1 MSPRIARR
9 VRLGAYG
16 AVAAALVALGTA
28 AIARLGSDRAV
39 SGAPSEERPP
49 AIRIEA
55 PTDLEET
62 VEKAVKKAA
71 IDDTTTVGQLVAA
84 ARAGDAGRVRTL
96 LSEGVSPNGREV
108 LNGHG
113 PLHQAARANSPE
125 VVDILLAAGADP
137 SAPDGHGVTP
147 LMRAA
152 DSVALD
158 AGRRLLAAGADVNAQ
173 HDPDGNTALTHLV
186 GGSFRRRMTGEASPN
201 GSDPIGFA
209 RLLLERGADPNL
221 ENRSGDEPLKAVVAM
236 QDVPLLELLLEH
248 GARLD
253 EVSDI
258 HLLARI
264 PGPVGQLVQAAL
276 QQASEE

>member
-1 MSPRIARR
+1 MNPRTARR

-16 AVAAALVALGTA
+16 AVAAVLGALGAT
-28 AIARLGSDRAV
+28 AIARLGTDRAV
-39 SGAPSEERPP
+39 TGAASEDPPS

-62 VEKAVKKAA
+62 VENAEKKAA
-71 IDDTTTVGQLVAA
+71 IDDTTTIGRLVSA
-84 ARAGDAGRVRTL
+84 ARAGDASRVRAL
-96 LSEGVSPNGREV
+96 LSEGASPNGREA

-113 PLHQAARANSPE
+113 PLHQAAGANSLE

-137 SAPDGHGVTP
+137 SAPDGQGVTP

-158 AGRRLLAAGADVNAQ
+158 AGRRLLAADAEVNAQ

-186 GGSFRRRMTGEASPN
+186 GGLFRRRMTGDAA
-201 GSDPIGFA
+201 GSGADPIGFA
-209 RLLLERGADPNL
+209 RVLLEHGADPNVK
-221 ENRSGDEPLKAVVAM
+221 NVSGDEPLKAVVAL
-236 QDVPLLELLLEH
+236 QDAPLLKLLLEH

-264 PGPVGQLVQAAL
+264 PGPVGELVTAAL
-276 QQASEE
+276 QDAGKE

>member
-1 MSPRIARR
+1 MSPRTARR

-16 AVAAALVALGTA
+16 AVAAALVALGTT
-28 AIARLGSDRAV
+28 AIARLGTDRAV
-39 SGAPSEERPP
+39 GGAASEERQP

-62 VEKAVKKAA
+62 VEDAGKKDA
-71 IDDTTTVGQLVAA
+71 IDDTTPVGQLVAA

-96 LSEGVSPNGREV
+96 LSEGVSPNGREG

-137 SAPDGHGVTP
+137 SAPDGQGVTP

-158 AGRRLLAAGADVNAQ
+158 AGRRLLAAGAGVNAQ

-186 GGSFRRRMTGEASPN
+186 GGSFRRRMTGEVSPN

-221 ENRSGDEPLKAVVAM
+221 KNRSGDEPLKAVVAM
-236 QDVPLLELLLEH
+236 QDVPLLELLLEN
-248 GARLD
+248 GATLD

>member
-1 MSPRIARR
+1 MNPRTARR
-9 VRLGAYG
+9 VRLGAYV
-16 AVAAALVALGTA
+16 AVAAVLGALGAT
-28 AIARLGSDRAV
+28 AIARLGTDRAV
-39 SGAPSEERPP
+39 GGAASEDPPP

-62 VEKAVKKAA
+62 VENAEKKAA
-71 IDDTTTVGQLVAA
+71 IDDTTKVGQLVAA

-96 LSEGVSPNGREV
+96 LSEGAPPNGREG

-113 PLHQAARANSPE
+113 PVHQAAHANSLE

-137 SAPDGHGVTP
+137 SAPDGQGVTP

-158 AGRRLLAAGADVNAQ
+158 VGRRLLAADAEVNAQ

-186 GGSFRRRMTGEASPN
+186 GGLFRRRMTGEAVGN
-201 GSDPIGFA
+201 GADSIGFA
-209 RLLLERGADPNL
+209 RLLLEHGADPNL
-221 ENRSGDEPLKAVVAM
+221 KNISGDEPLKAVVAL
-236 QDVPLLELLLEH
+236 QDAPLLELLLEH

-264 PGPVGQLVQAAL
+264 PGPVGELVTAAL
-276 QQASEE
+276 QDAGKE

>member
-1 MSPRIARR
+1 MNPRTARR
-9 VRLGAYG
+9 VRLGTYG
-16 AVAAALVALGTA
+16 AVAAVLGALGAT
-28 AIARLGSDRAV
+28 AIARLGTDQAV
-39 SGAPSEERPP
+39 GGAASEDPAP

-62 VEKAVKKAA
+62 VENAEKKAA
-71 IDDTTTVGQLVAA
+71 IDDTTTIGRLVAA
-84 ARAGDAGRVRTL
+84 ARAGDAGRVRAL
-96 LSEGVSPNGREV
+96 LSEGVSPNGREAF
-108 LNGHG
+108 NGHG
-113 PLHQAARANSPE
+113 PLHQAAGANSLE

-137 SAPDGHGVTP
+137 SAPDGQGVTP

-186 GGSFRRRMTGEASPN
+186 GGLFRRRVTGEAV
-201 GSDPIGFA
+201 GHGADPIGFA

-221 ENRSGDEPLKAVVAM
+221 KNISGDEPLKAVVAL
-236 QDVPLLELLLEH
+236 QDAPLLELLLEH

-253 EVSDI
+253 DVSDI

-264 PGPVGQLVQAAL
+264 PGPVGELVTAAL
-276 QQASEE
+276 QDTGKE

>member
-16 AVAAALVALGTA
+16 AVAAALVALGTT

-39 SGAPSEERPP
+39 SGTPSEEPPP

-55 PTDLEET
+55 STDLEET
-62 VEKAVKKAA
+62 VEKAEKKAA
-71 IDDTTTVGQLVAA
+71 IDDTTTVGRLVAA
-84 ARAGDAGRVRTL
+84 ARAADAGRVRTL
-96 LSEGVSPNGREV
+96 LSEGVSPDGREA

-125 VVDILLAAGADP
+125 VVDVLLAAGADP
-137 SAPDGHGVTP
+137 SAPDGQGVTP

-173 HDPDGNTALTHLV
+173 HDPDGNAALTHLV

-201 GSDPIGFA
+201 GSDLIGFA

-236 QDVPLLELLLEH
+236 QDAPLLELLLEH

>member
-1 MSPRIARR
+1 MNPRTARR
-9 VRLGAYG
+9 VRLGAYV
-16 AVAAALVALGTA
+16 AVAAVLGALGAT
-28 AIARLGSDRAV
+28 AIARLGTDRAV
-39 SGAPSEERPP
+39 GGAASEDPPP

-62 VEKAVKKAA
+62 VEDAEKKAA
-71 IDDTTTVGQLVAA
+71 IDDTTAIGRLVAA
-84 ARAGDAGRVRTL
+84 ARAGDAGRVRAL
-96 LSEGVSPNGREV
+96 LSEGASANGREA

-113 PLHQAARANSPE
+113 PLHQAAGANALE

-137 SAPDGHGVTP
+137 SAPDGQGVTP

-158 AGRRLLAAGADVNAQ
+158 AGRRLLAAGAEVNAQ

-186 GGSFRRRMTGEASPN
+186 GGLFRRRMTGEAI
-201 GSDPIGFA
+201 GHGADPIGFA

-221 ENRSGDEPLKAVVAM
+221 RNISGDEPLKAVVAL
-236 QDVPLLELLLEH
+236 QDAPLLKLLLEH

-264 PGPVGQLVQAAL
+264 PGPVGELVAAAL
-276 QQASEE
+276 QDAGKE

>member
-1 MSPRIARR
+1 MSPRVARR

-16 AVAAALVALGTA
+16 AVAAALLALGTA
-28 AIARLGSDRAV
+28 AIARLGTDRSA
-39 SGAPSEERPP
+39 GAAASAGRPP

-55 PTDLEET
+55 PTDLAET
-62 VEKAVKKAA
+62 VEKAEKKAA
-71 IDDTTTVGQLVAA
+71 IDDATPVGQLVAA

-96 LSEGVSPNGREV
+96 LSEGVSPNGREA

-113 PLHQAARANSPE
+113 PLHQAARANSTE

-137 SAPDGHGVTP
+137 SAPDGQGVTP

-158 AGRRLLAAGADVNAQ
+158 AGRRLLAAGAEVNAQ
-173 HDPDGNTALTHLV
+173 HDPDGNTALTQLV
-186 GGSFRRRMTGEASPN
+186 GELFRRRMTGEASPN

-209 RLLLERGADPNL
+209 RLLLESGADPNL

-236 QDVPLLELLLEH
+236 QDAPLLELLLEH

-253 EVSDI
+253 GVSDI

-264 PGPVGQLVQAAL
+264 PGPVGHLVQAAL
-276 QQASEE
+276 QDASEE

>member
-1 MSPRIARR
+1 MSPKKARR
-9 VRLGAYG
+9 FRLAAYG
-16 AVAAALVALGTA
+16 AVAAVLGALGAT
-28 AIARLGSDRAV
+28 AIARLGTDRAV
-39 SGAPSEERPP
+39 GGAASEDPPP

-62 VEKAVKKAA
+62 VEKAEQRNA
-71 IDDTTTVGQLVAA
+71 IDDTTTVGHLVAA

-96 LSEGVSPNGREV
+96 LNEGVSPNGREA

-113 PLHQAARANSPE
+113 PLHQAARANSLE
-125 VVDILLAAGADP
+125 VVETLLAAGADP
-137 SAPDGHGVTP
+137 SVPDGQGVSP

-186 GGSFRRRMTGEASPN
+186 GGLFRRRMTGEAL
-201 GSDPIGFA
+201 GRGADPIGFA

-221 ENRSGDEPLKAVVAM
+221 KNNSGDEPLKAVVAL
-236 QDVPLLELLLEH
+236 QDAPLLELLLEH

-264 PGPVGQLVQAAL
+264 PGPVGKLVTAAL
-276 QQASEE
+276 QDASEE

>member
-1 MSPRIARR
+1 MTPETARR

-16 AVAAALVALGTA
+16 AVVAALVALGTTS
-28 AIARLGSDRAV
+28 IARLGNDSAV
-39 SGAPSEERPP
+39 GAAGSEERPP

-62 VEKAVKKAA
+62 VEMAEQKAA
-71 IDDTTTVGQLVAA
+71 IDDTTEVGQLVAA

-96 LSEGVSPNGREV
+96 LGEGVSANGREA

-113 PLHQAARANSPE
+113 PLHQAARANSLE
-125 VVDILLAAGADP
+125 VVDLLLAAGADP
-137 SAPDGHGVTP
+137 SAPDGQGVTP

-158 AGRRLLAAGADVNAQ
+158 AGRRLLAAGAEINAQ

-186 GGSFRRRMTGEASPN
+186 GGMFRRRMTGEAPPN

-236 QDVPLLELLLEH
+236 QDAPLLELLLEH

-253 EVSDI
+253 GVSDI

-276 QQASEE
+276 QDASEE

>member
-1 MSPRIARR
+1 MNPRTARR

-16 AVAAALVALGTA
+16 AVAAVLGALGAT
-28 AIARLGSDRAV
+28 AIARLGTDRAV
-39 SGAPSEERPP
+39 GGAASEDPPP

-62 VEKAVKKAA
+62 VENAEKKAA
-71 IDDTTTVGQLVAA
+71 IDDATTIGRLVAA
-84 ARAGDAGRVRTL
+84 ARAGDAGRVRAL
-96 LSEGVSPNGREV
+96 LSEGASPNGREA

-113 PLHQAARANSPE
+113 PLHQAAGADSLE

-137 SAPDGHGVTP
+137 SAPDGQGVTP

-158 AGRRLLAAGADVNAQ
+158 AGRRLLAAGAEVNAQ

-186 GGSFRRRMTGEASPN
+186 GGLFRRRMTGEAT
-201 GSDPIGFA
+201 GHGTDPIGFA
-209 RLLLERGADPNL
+209 RLLLEHGADPNL
-221 ENRSGDEPLKAVVAM
+221 KNISGDEPLKAVVAL
-236 QDVPLLELLLEH
+236 QDAPLLELLLEH

-264 PGPVGQLVQAAL
+264 PGPVGELVAAAL
-276 QQASEE
+276 QDAGKE

>member
-1 MSPRIARR
+1 MSPRVARR
-9 VRLGAYG
+9 LRLGAYG
-16 AVAAALVALGTA
+16 AVAATLVALGTT
-28 AIARLGSDRAV
+28 AIARLGTDRPAG
-39 SGAPSEERPP
+39 GAASEEQPM

-55 PTDLEET
+55 PTDLAET
-62 VEKAVKKAA
+62 VEKAEKKAA
-71 IDDTTTVGQLVAA
+71 IDDATPVGQLVAA

-96 LSEGVSPNGREV
+96 LSEGVSPNGRET
-108 LNGHG
+108 LNGHA
-113 PLHQAARANSPE
+113 PLHQAARANALE

-137 SAPDGHGVTP
+137 SAPDGQGATP
-147 LMRAA
+147 LMHAA

-158 AGRRLLAAGADVNAQ
+158 AGRRLLAAGAEVNAQ

-186 GGSFRRRMTGEASPN
+186 GGLFRRRMTGDASPN

-221 ENRSGDEPLKAVVAM
+221 KNRSGDEPLKAVVAM
-236 QDVPLLELLLEH
+236 QDAPLLELLLEH

-258 HLLARI
+258 RLLARI

-276 QQASEE
+276 QDVSEE

>member
-1 MSPRIARR
+1 M
-9 VRLGAYG
+9 
-16 AVAAALVALGTA
+16 
-28 AIARLGSDRAV
+28 
-39 SGAPSEERPP
+39 

-55 PTDLEET
+55 PTDLAET
-62 VEKAVKKAA
+62 VEKAEKKAA
-71 IDDTTTVGQLVAA
+71 IDDATPVGQLVAA

-96 LSEGVSPNGREV
+96 LSEGVSPNGRET
-108 LNGHG
+108 LNGHA
-113 PLHQAARANSPE
+113 PLHQAARANALE

-137 SAPDGHGVTP
+137 SAPDGQGATP
-147 LMRAA
+147 LMHAA

-158 AGRRLLAAGADVNAQ
+158 AGRRLLAAGAEVNAQ

-186 GGSFRRRMTGEASPN
+186 GGLFRRRMTGDASPN

-221 ENRSGDEPLKAVVAM
+221 KNRSGDEPLKAVVAM
-236 QDVPLLELLLEH
+236 QDAPLLELLLEH

-258 HLLARI
+258 RLLARI

-276 QQASEE
+276 QDVSEE